1 MGIGCAGIRQRA
13 LNGPRLGTEAGG
25 LPRRRGLSR
34 ARHRA
39 PRAAGARSSGNV
51 PRIPRALCALPSLT
65 ERQPIM
71 GGHLRTAFAALPAA
85 QSLTPVLTDVLAAR
99 SWKAREQHLSAAKP
113 APQAKDRNKQNG
125 TEANVRARTAAF
137 VLSVVLV
144 FYLGLCSWEGA
155 LALYDGFTGGGA
167 ASGLLGGAV
176 LVFGFFGGWFL
187 VREIRF
193 GFATERLAKQ
203 LDDEGGLRQE
213 EVDTLPRSPGGRVER
228 AAADR

>member
-1 MGIGCAGIRQRA
+1 M
-13 LNGPRLGTEAGG
+13 
-25 LPRRRGLSR
+25 
-34 ARHRA
+34 
-39 PRAAGARSSGNV
+39 
-51 PRIPRALCALPSLT
+51 
-65 ERQPIM
+65 
-71 GGHLRTAFAALPAA
+71 
-85 QSLTPVLTDVLAAR
+85 
-99 SWKAREQHLSAAKP
+99 
-113 APQAKDRNKQNG
+113 
-125 TEANVRARTAAF
+125 RARTAAF

-213 EVDTLPRSPGGRVER
+213 EVDALPRSPGGRVER
-228 AAADR
+228 AAADRLFERRKAQTEADKQDWRAWYRLAVAYSAAKDNSRARAAMRHAIRLHAEAGPGRGHHGLPADPPGR

>member
-1 MGIGCAGIRQRA
+1 
-13 LNGPRLGTEAGG
+13 
-25 LPRRRGLSR
+25 
-34 ARHRA
+34 
-39 PRAAGARSSGNV
+39 
-51 PRIPRALCALPSLT
+51 
-65 ERQPIM
+65 M

-228 AAADR
+228 AAADRLFERRKAQTEADKQDWRAWYRLAVAYSAAKDNSRARAAMRHAIRLHAEAGPGRRHHGLPADPPGR